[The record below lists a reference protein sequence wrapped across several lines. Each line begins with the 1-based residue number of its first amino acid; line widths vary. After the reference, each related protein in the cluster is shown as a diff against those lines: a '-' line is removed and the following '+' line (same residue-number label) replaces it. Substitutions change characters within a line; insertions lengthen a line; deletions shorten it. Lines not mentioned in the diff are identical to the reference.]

1 MTMRARFN
9 RDTIVQ
15 AVPAILVV
23 TVGACVLITYSVGQW
38 RSMYVPS
45 WDLAIFSEMAK
56 AYAHGQA
63 PIVPIKGDDFNL
75 LGDHFHPILIV
86 LGPIWR
92 LFPSPLTLLVVQ
104 DLLLAVSAWPLTR
117 LATRLLGRVPATAL
131 GLFYVLS
138 WGFQGAVA
146 AQFHEIAF
154 AVPML
159 AFASAAF
166 VEERWRACILWS
178 APLVLVKED
187 LGLTVLMIGLA
198 IAWRTRRE
206 NADDESLPL
215 LSRGL
220 GLALFGLASFL
231 VTTVVILPLLN
242 PHGTWGYSL
251 GGGDSTGPW
260 LARLYS
266 PAVKLETLAVLACTA
281 GIIGLRSP
289 WMIVAAPTL
298 AWRFLGNV
306 DFYWEWKNWHYN
318 AVLIPIALGALLDV
332 LAGLKRKRAAPAQAA
347 PSPATTGASA
357 PSPGAT
363 GATSASAPS
372 PDATAA
378 SAPSPATTSASAPS
392 PATTSASAPSPDATS
407 ATTASAPSPGTTSAT
422 GASTGTSAPNP
433 DATSATTVS
442 APSPGTTSA
451 TTATGWLAAPVWA
464 RRLVA
469 LGVSVPL
476 IMGVFTATDL
486 PLWAMTREDFG
497 REPARATAA
506 QQVLNTIPLGAT
518 VRTDLGLL
526 AYLVPK
532 ATVYWVGTSTT
543 PTDYV
548 VVDSHSPAWGA
559 NPPKDAA
566 AWAMEHSPGSTYE
579 LILNVGGYQ
588 VARRSE

>member
-23 TVGACVLITYSVGQW
+23 TVGSCVLITYSVGQW

-332 LAGLKRKRAAPAQAA
+332 LAGLKRRRAAPAQAA

-363 GATSASAPS
+363 TDASAPS
-372 PDATAA
+372 PDVTGATDASAPNPDATTAA
-378 SAPSPATTSASAPS
+378 STPSPDATTG
-392 PATTSASAPSPDATS
+392 ASAPSPDATS
-407 ATTASAPSPGTTSAT
+407 ATGASAPSPGTTSAT
-422 GASTGTSAPNP
+422 
-433 DATSATTVS
+433 
-442 APSPGTTSA
+442 

>member
-23 TVGACVLITYSVGQW
+23 TVGSCVLITYSVGQW

-332 LAGLKRKRAAPAQAA
+332 LAGLKRRRAAPAQAA

-363 GATSASAPS
+363 TDASAPS
-372 PDATAA
+372 PDVTDA
-378 SAPSPATTSASAPS
+378 SAPSPDVTGATDASAPN
-392 PATTSASAPSPDATS
+392 PDATTAASTPSPDATTGASAPSPDATS
-407 ATTASAPSPGTTSAT
+407 ATGASAPSPGTTSAT
-422 GASTGTSAPNP
+422 
-433 DATSATTVS
+433 
-442 APSPGTTSA
+442 

>member
-1 MTMRARFN
+1 MRARFN

-23 TVGACVLITYSVGQW
+23 TVGSCVLITYSVGQW

-289 WMIVAAPTL
+289 WMMVAAPTL

-332 LAGLKRKRAAPAQAA
+332 LAGLKRRRAAPAQAAPSPDATSATTAAATAATTGSTPRPGATTAPNPDVTTGASTPRPGATTDASAPSPDATDASAPSPDATDASA

-357 PSPGAT
+357 PSPGT
-363 GATSASAPS
+363 
-372 PDATAA
+372 
-378 SAPSPATTSASAPS
+378 
-392 PATTSASAPSPDATS
+392 TS
-407 ATTASAPSPGTTSAT
+407 ATTA
-422 GASTGTSAPNP
+422 
-433 DATSATTVS
+433 
-442 APSPGTTSA
+442 
-451 TTATGWLAAPVWA
+451 ATGWLAAPVWA
-464 RRLVA
+464 RRLVV

-497 REPARATAA
+497 REPVRATAA
-506 QQVLNTIPLGAT
+506 QQVLNTIPLGTT

>member
-23 TVGACVLITYSVGQW
+23 AVGACALITYSVGQW
-38 RSMYVPS
+38 RSMHVPS

-166 VEERWRACILWS
+166 VEERWRTCILWS

-206 NADDESLPL
+206 SADEESLPL

-266 PAVKLETLAVLACTA
+266 PGVKLETLAVLACTA

-289 WMIVAAPTL
+289 WMMAAAPTL

-332 LAGLKRKRAAPAQAA
+332 LADLKRRRAAPAQAA
-347 PSPATTGASA
+347 PSPDATTAPATATADASAPSPAATGATAAA

-363 GATSASAPS
+363 SAA
-372 PDATAA
+372 
-378 SAPSPATTSASAPS
+378 
-392 PATTSASAPSPDATS
+392 
-407 ATTASAPSPGTTSAT
+407 
-422 GASTGTSAPNP
+422 
-433 DATSATTVS
+433 
-442 APSPGTTSA
+442 
-451 TTATGWLAAPVWA
+451 ATGWLAAPVWA

-476 IMGVFTATDL
+476 IMGVFTAKDL

-548 VVDSHSPAWGA
+548 VVDSYSPAWGA

-588 VARRSE
+588 VAKRSE

>member
-23 TVGACVLITYSVGQW
+23 TVGSCVLITYSVGQW

-289 WMIVAAPTL
+289 WMMVAAPTL

-332 LAGLKRKRAAPAQAA
+332 LAGLKRRRAAPAQAAPSPDATSATTAATAATTGSTPRPGATTAPNPDVTTGASTPRPGATTDASAPSPDATDASA

-357 PSPGAT
+357 PSPGT
-363 GATSASAPS
+363 
-372 PDATAA
+372 
-378 SAPSPATTSASAPS
+378 
-392 PATTSASAPSPDATS
+392 TS
-407 ATTASAPSPGTTSAT
+407 ATTA
-422 GASTGTSAPNP
+422 
-433 DATSATTVS
+433 
-442 APSPGTTSA
+442 
-451 TTATGWLAAPVWA
+451 ATGWLAAPVWA
-464 RRLVA
+464 RRLVV

-497 REPARATAA
+497 REPVRATAA
-506 QQVLNTIPLGAT
+506 QQVLNTIPLGTT

>member
-1 MTMRARFN
+1 MRARFN

-23 TVGACVLITYSVGQW
+23 TVGSCVLITYSVGQW

-332 LAGLKRKRAAPAQAA
+332 LAGLKRRRAAPAQAA

-363 GATSASAPS
+363 TDASAPS
-372 PDATAA
+372 PDVTDA
-378 SAPSPATTSASAPS
+378 SAPSPDVTGATDASAPN
-392 PATTSASAPSPDATS
+392 PDATTAASTPSPDATTGASAPSPDATS
-407 ATTASAPSPGTTSAT
+407 ATGASAPSPGTTSAT
-422 GASTGTSAPNP
+422 
-433 DATSATTVS
+433 
-442 APSPGTTSA
+442 